1 MLVIKSAGVELMGN
15 NKIELVDVVFA
26 IGFIIL
32 IIAIVLNNLYLK
44 GILEI
49 VIGITFIT
57 KGVIDN
63 KYPNKLKKKELVIV
77 LSNPVLGIIFL
88 LTGLKDLCLV

>member
-1 MLVIKSAGVELMGN
+1 M
-15 NKIELVDVVFA
+15 DVTFA

-44 GILEI
+44 GVFEI
-49 VIGITFIT
+49 VLALTFIT

-63 KYPNKLKKKELVIV
+63 NKLKKRTHNNIV
-77 LSNPVLGIIFL
+77 
-88 LTGLKDLCLV
+88 